1 MIRDYCVLCLA
12 AGLAGAVNSVA
23 GGGTLLSFP
32 ALFAV
37 LGRRDQSLAVASVVA
52 NATSTVALFPA
63 SLAAIWGYRR
73 ELQSAWGWAWMLT
86 LPSLLGGLVG
96 SRLLTALPEE
106 WFLWLVPWLIL
117 VAALLFTL
125 QPLIARVTGIGRPH
139 ARPRRETLAAILL
152 FQFAV
157 AIYGGYFGAGIGIL
171 MLSALAMMGMAD
183 IHVMNGLKSWLGSC
197 INGVAVVVFI
207 VGGRVDWPLALAM
220 AVAGAIGGYGGASI
234 ARRLNRNLVRRVV
247 VVIAFT
253 LAAVFFYRQWSGS
266 SRLLAPDRNA
276 PINPAWPARF
286 SARPWPSS
294 RRRRLWPLAASLC
307 ALPPAGARWLCAF
320 RRHPRNG

>member
-1 MIRDYCVLCLA
+1 MIRDYCLLCLA
-12 AGLAGAVNSVA
+12 AALAGAVNSVA

-32 ALFAV
+32 VLFAV
-37 LGRRDQSLAVASVVA
+37 LARRDQSPGVASVVA
-52 NATSTVALFPA
+52 NATSTVALFPG

-73 ELQSAWGWAWMLT
+73 ELQTAWGWVWLLT
-86 LPSLLGGLVG
+86 LPSLLGGLLG
-96 SRLLTALPEE
+96 SCLLTSLPEE

-117 VAALLFTL
+117 TAALLFAL
-125 QPLIARVTGIGRPH
+125 QPLISRLTGIGRPH
-139 ARPRRETLAAILL
+139 TKPGGSTLAGIVL
-152 FQFAV
+152 FQFGV

-234 ARRLNRNLVRRVV
+234 ARKLNRNLVRRAVV
-247 VVIAFT
+247 AIGFS
-253 LAAVFFYRQWSGS
+253 LAGWYFYQQWSG
-266 SRLLAPDRNA
+266 
-276 PINPAWPARF
+276 
-286 SARPWPSS
+286 
-294 RRRRLWPLAASLC
+294 
-307 ALPPAGARWLCAF
+307 
-320 RRHPRNG
+320 